1 MEIET
6 YKMDLITLMILVHK
20 QYIRLSNLMCPLFQE
35 TSKSRET
42 KNKLLTES
50 LFLVSTNTKSV
61 HLKGERLIII
71 ITLTGVMGGD
81 HPPDVPDVVAAHFR
95 LGGGGQLVV
104 GSGGGQQLIPLLK
117 DVLGQGVDGDNHE
130 ERGHS
135 GHQALQHH
143 GHLLLGGVQGEFRHF
158 TNQGSEKRNYL
169 KLSEAEKLSLGLGG
183 DSRESRQK
191 GTHLD
196 VQMLTGDQ
204 NKSRENMSFPGYR
217 KRKVDSLTVITLY

>member
-1 MEIET
+1 MSIA
-6 YKMDLITLMILVHK
+6 K
-20 QYIRLSNLMCPLFQE
+20 QKVLAFP
-35 TSKSRET
+35 
-42 KNKLLTES
+42 
-50 LFLVSTNTKSV
+50 
-61 HLKGERLIII
+61 
-71 ITLTGVMGGD
+71 
-81 HPPDVPDVVAAHFR
+81 
-95 LGGGGQLVV
+95 
-104 GSGGGQQLIPLLK
+104 GSGGQQLIPLQE
-117 DVLGQGVDGDNHE
+117 DVLDLVDGRHHE
-130 ERGHS
+130 ERGH
-135 GHQALQHH
+135 GRHQALQHH
-143 GHLLLGGVQGEFRHF
+143 GNLLLGGVQGEFRHF

>member
-1 MEIET
+1 
-6 YKMDLITLMILVHK
+6 
-20 QYIRLSNLMCPLFQE
+20 
-35 TSKSRET
+35 
-42 KNKLLTES
+42 
-50 LFLVSTNTKSV
+50 
-61 HLKGERLIII
+61 
-71 ITLTGVMGGD
+71 MGGD
-81 HPPDVPDVVAAHFR
+81 HPPDVPDVVAAYLR
-95 LGGGGQLVV
+95 LGGGGQPAV
-104 GSGGGQQLIPLLK
+104 GGGGGQQLIPLLK
-117 DVLGQGVDGDNHE
+117 DVLDQDVDGHNHE